1 MKKNTNVSIRLIE
14 SAYKSKFKYLFSC
27 AYLITGNERTA
38 ESILMKEMLS
48 HPMPEEKDFEAILEN
63 IKYNSIKSVS
73 KEDAALFSFSGDMTG
88 IASPLSEWILTLDE
102 KKARTIVL
110 RYALDLSVKEISAVT
125 GDSAEKI
132 KAILERAKVRA
143 FSQIKGRKGG
153 KSSSSL
159 IRQAASEVIE
169 SACFPPDFNAL
180 LRSIERII
188 EDKNASSQRSF
199 SVKPVISWLIT
210 AILMVFIT
218 LVIWM
223 SVVLIDYLRVP
234 KNVSGN
240 TVPVYNQSPT
250 NTEG

>member
-1 MKKNTNVSIRLIE
+1 M
-14 SAYKSKFKYLFSC
+14 
-27 AYLITGNERTA
+27 
-38 ESILMKEMLS
+38 
-48 HPMPEEKDFEAILEN
+48 
-63 IKYNSIKSVS
+63 
-73 KEDAALFSFSGDMTG
+73 
-88 IASPLSEWILTLDE
+88 
-102 KKARTIVL
+102 
-110 RYALDLSVKEISAVT
+110 
-125 GDSAEKI
+125 
-132 KAILERAKVRA
+132 RA
-143 FSQIKGRKGG
+143 FSQTKGRKGG
-153 KSSSSL
+153 KSSISL
-159 IRQAASEVIE
+159 IRKAASEVIE

-210 AILMVFIT
+210 GILMVFIT

-234 KNVSGN
+234 KNVPGN